1 MIACFVS
8 SQSVGEFSWFRK
20 FKVLEALVFYLT
32 PNFIQLHLLSLPL
45 VPFSYLLSVKFSLAL
60 HHLSPLHAFLEWQ
73 PTPVFLPGESQGRGS
88 LVGCRLWGHTE
99 SDTTD
104 VT

>member
-60 HHLSPLHAFLEWQ
+60 HAFKPPPGISGMATHSSILAWRIPGTGE
-73 PTPVFLPGESQGRGS
+73 PGGLPSMGS
-88 LVGCRLWGHTE
+88 HRVGHN
-99 SDTTD
+99 
-104 VT
+104 